1 VFRRRLRLVRALAS
15 QRKPLAF
22 SGLSVMLALGIAS
35 ALGLARASASV
46 TWRGDYES
54 GNFSQWTLG
63 VQEKVDGR
71 ATIVSSPGRQ
81 GRYAARYEVDPGDN
95 NVAGSGTGE
104 RTEALTS
111 QAATDGYEG
120 HENWYAWSTMFP
132 TGFQAP
138 SDGNWWSYFTQWHN
152 TASTGQAAAINV
164 LGNGTINMRMA
175 GGDPTNPT
183 YTNAVLVSGWQHD
196 TWYDFVVHVRWSSD
210 ASIGFYEEFVNGKRV
225 TALKHCPTLYVNQGV
240 YMKQGYYREAQP
252 STAVIYDDGTRRG
265 SSYEDVIADFPPGT
279 WPSTPGGTV
288 PTTTTSQTTTTAP
301 TTTTATTTTA
311 TTTTAPT
318 TTASPPTTTTPPTT
332 TSSSGNGRGG
342 NQGNG
347 NGNGNANGH
356 KKDGSSRFLANAT
369 IVRPTAHVRLVSS
382 AIYLTNARSLRISV
396 VARRGTH
403 VRVPILAR
411 SKVAGVKTG
420 YWRKTL
426 VTGPLANGRTALQL
440 RVPRSRLHHGER
452 YALRVRVLQPQGLL
466 KTLYLPFRG

>member
-1 VFRRRLRLVRALAS
+1 
-15 QRKPLAF
+15 
-22 SGLSVMLALGIAS
+22 
-35 ALGLARASASV
+35 V
-46 TWRGDYES
+46 T
-54 GNFSQWTLG
+54 
-63 VQEKVDGR
+63 
-71 ATIVSSPGRQ
+71 
-81 GRYAARYEVDPGDN
+81 
-95 NVAGSGTGE
+95 
-104 RTEALTS
+104 
-111 QAATDGYEG
+111 
-120 HENWYAWSTMFP
+120 
-132 TGFQAP
+132 
-138 SDGNWWSYFTQWHN
+138 
-152 TASTGQAAAINV
+152 
-164 LGNGTINMRMA
+164 
-175 GGDPTNPT
+175 
-183 YTNAVLVSGWQHD
+183 
-196 TWYDFVVHVRWSSD
+196 
-210 ASIGFYEEFVNGKRV
+210 
-225 TALKHCPTLYVNQGV
+225 
-240 YMKQGYYREAQP
+240 
-252 STAVIYDDGTRRG
+252 
-265 SSYEDVIADFPPGT
+265 
-279 WPSTPGGTV
+279 
-288 PTTTTSQTTTTAP
+288 
-301 TTTTATTTTA
+301 

-318 TTASPPTTTTPPTT
+318 TTATPPPTT
-332 TSSSGNGRGG
+332 TSSSGNGRDG

>member
-22 SGLSVMLALGIAS
+22 AGLSVMLALGIAS

-63 VQEKVDGR
+63 VQQKVDGR
-71 ATIVSSPGRQ
+71 ATIVSSPNRQ

-95 NVAGSGTGE
+95 NVVGSGTGE

-111 QAATDGYEG
+111 QALTDGYDG
-120 HENWYAWSTMFP
+120 HENWYAWSTMFAP
-132 TGFQAP
+132 GFTSNSSMWNA
-138 SDGNWWSYFTQWHN
+138 FTQFHQ
-152 TASTGQAAAINV
+152 TGSTGQAMQFDVVQNSIMF
-164 LGNGTINMRMA
+164 LSW
-175 GGDPTNPT
+175 GGDFNNPT
-183 YTNAVLVSGWQHD
+183 SCRATLDTNKQNGV
-196 TWYDFVVHVRWSSD
+196 WYDFVFHVKWSANPSV
-210 ASIGFYEEFVNGKRV
+210 GFFEIFENGKLVVPR
-225 TALKHCPTLYVNQGV
+225 TYCPTLYSGQGV
-240 YMKQGYYREAQP
+240 YMKQGYYRNAQ
-252 STAVIYDDGTRRG
+252 SNTAVIYDDGTRRG
-265 SSYEDVIADFPPGT
+265 SSYADVIADFPAGT

-288 PTTTTSQTTTTAP
+288 PTTTTTQTTTTAP

-332 TSSSGNGRGG
+332 TSSSGNGRDG
-342 NQGNG
+342 NQG

-382 AIYLTNARSLRISV
+382 AIYLTNAKSLRISV